1 MPNPVT
7 IQYFHQK
14 DCHDCEIIDP
24 IVDRIEVQYDNG
36 TIIKRIETST
46 ADSFNQWNKYGF
58 REAPVIVINNETK
71 ILKEETT
78 EEKLKTLVGEYIV
91 EEENENNTEY
101 TSENV
106 MKNEKRR

>member
-1 MPNPVT
+1 
-7 IQYFHQK
+7 
-14 DCHDCEIIDP
+14 
-24 IVDRIEVQYDNG
+24 
-36 TIIKRIETST
+36 
-46 ADSFNQWNKYGF
+46 
-58 REAPVIVINNETK
+58 VINNETK